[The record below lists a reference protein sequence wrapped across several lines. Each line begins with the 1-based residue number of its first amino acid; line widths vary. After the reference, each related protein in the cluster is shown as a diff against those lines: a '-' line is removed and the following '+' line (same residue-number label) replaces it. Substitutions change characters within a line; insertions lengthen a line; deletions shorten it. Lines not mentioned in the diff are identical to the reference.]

1 MFQGTEQIILS
12 HFTFKKLNKTQIL
25 NAKNQVTGS
34 IERNMHGNITF
45 VSVDGNGKQSEK
57 VKKSLPILSRVLL
70 QK

>member
-1 MFQGTEQIILS
+1 
-12 HFTFKKLNKTQIL
+12 LNKTQIL

-57 VKKSLPILSRVLL
+57 VKKKFANTKPCSFTEAKIIYFFSNELVF
-70 QK
+70 